1 VAAVRPPAVVDLEQD
16 EKRTAHAMEVAA
28 ALRARAAAAV
38 AVGRR
43 FTRSMER
50 PPVLSKPRV
59 GVQRGRRSRR

>member
-1 VAAVRPPAVVDLEQD
+1 LEQ
-16 EKRTAHAMEVAA
+16 EEERRAHAMAVAD

-50 PPVLSKPRV
+50 PPVLSKPRG
-59 GVQRGRRSRR
+59 GVQSGRRGRR